1 MAELT
6 IGQLASRVGISVSAI
21 RFYETRGL
29 LRPGRNKGGQR
40 RFARSDIRR
49 LSFILIAQ
57 QIGLTIEEIREK
69 LETLPEGR
77 NPSRADWARMSRGF
91 RADLDRRI
99 ATLTRLRDH
108 LDGCIGCGCLSLKS
122 CELYNPDDRAARFG
136 TGPRYVLGSKEE
148 WPKSDYSSS

>member
-1 MAELT
+1 
-6 IGQLASRVGISVSAI
+6 
-21 RFYETRGL
+21 
-29 LRPGRNKGGQR
+29 
-40 RFARSDIRR
+40 
-49 LSFILIAQ
+49 
-57 QIGLTIEEIREK
+57 
-69 LETLPEGR
+69 
-77 NPSRADWARMSRGF
+77 MSRGF